1 VGATGAGAE
10 MGRSLGTAVFAG
22 ILGVTGFGLIFT
34 PAFYTACLPVAR
46 QAALI
51 DPDQLAGGENGRA
64 QAQTL
69 SARMGSV
76 L

>member
-34 PAFYTACLPVAR
+34 
-46 QAALI
+46 
-51 DPDQLAGGENGRA
+51 NGLCFMNDRYWRKADVRKKQRRRLFA
-64 QAQTL
+64 Q
-69 SARMGSV
+69 
-76 L
+76 